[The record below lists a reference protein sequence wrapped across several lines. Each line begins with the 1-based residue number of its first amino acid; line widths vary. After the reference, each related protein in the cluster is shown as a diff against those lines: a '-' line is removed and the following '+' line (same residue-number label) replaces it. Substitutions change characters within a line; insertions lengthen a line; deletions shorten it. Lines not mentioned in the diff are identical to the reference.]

1 MSFSLPPFHPYD
13 VAVLLD
19 QQGVAV
25 RSGTHC
31 AHPLFDALGMPQG
44 VVRTSLGLYNTLEDV
59 ERLCRALGGLPPSN
73 CEEAAVMTL
82 QEKQEGYLQE
92 LGSLEDEFD
101 QYTWLMQLACQRP
114 ELCQVAHQEERR
126 FLGCQ
131 STCGWSWAAR
141 RGGSPSR
148 WTATP

>member
-1 MSFSLPPFHPYD
+1 
-13 VAVLLD
+13 
-19 QQGVAV
+19 
-25 RSGTHC
+25 
-31 AHPLFDALGMPQG
+31 
-44 VVRTSLGLYNTLEDV
+44 
-59 ERLCRALGGLPPSN
+59 
-73 CEEAAVMTL
+73 MTL

-131 STCGWSWAAR
+131 SNLWVELGCQEGRLSLSVDSDTLIVKGLAVMLADIVTGCTPQEVAQGDISLYQKLGLEVALTSVRRSGFAHLVGWVQR
-141 RGGSPSR
+141 RAGEL
-148 WTATP
+148 AQETP

>member
-1 MSFSLPPFHPYD
+1 
-13 VAVLLD
+13 
-19 QQGVAV
+19 
-25 RSGTHC
+25 
-31 AHPLFDALGMPQG
+31 
-44 VVRTSLGLYNTLEDV
+44 
-59 ERLCRALGGLPPSN
+59 
-73 CEEAAVMTL
+73 MTL

-131 STCGWSWAAR
+131 SNLWVELGCQEGRLSLSVDSDTLIVKGLAVMLADIVTGC
-141 RGGSPSR
+141 
-148 WTATP
+148 TPQEVELMVKTNPAKLLDL

>member
-1 MSFSLPPFHPYD
+1 
-13 VAVLLD
+13 
-19 QQGVAV
+19 
-25 RSGTHC
+25 
-31 AHPLFDALGMPQG
+31 
-44 VVRTSLGLYNTLEDV
+44 
-59 ERLCRALGGLPPSN
+59 
-73 CEEAAVMTL
+73 MTL

-131 STCGWSWAAR
+131 SNLWVELGCQ
-141 RGGSPSR
+141 
-148 WTATP
+148 

>member
-1 MSFSLPPFHPYD
+1 
-13 VAVLLD
+13 
-19 QQGVAV
+19 
-25 RSGTHC
+25 
-31 AHPLFDALGMPQG
+31 
-44 VVRTSLGLYNTLEDV
+44 
-59 ERLCRALGGLPPSN
+59 
-73 CEEAAVMTL
+73 MTL

-131 STCGWSWAAR
+131 SNLWVELGCR

-148 WTATP
+148 WTADTLLSRAWR

>member
-1 MSFSLPPFHPYD
+1 
-13 VAVLLD
+13 
-19 QQGVAV
+19 
-25 RSGTHC
+25 
-31 AHPLFDALGMPQG
+31 
-44 VVRTSLGLYNTLEDV
+44 
-59 ERLCRALGGLPPSN
+59 
-73 CEEAAVMTL
+73 MTL

-131 STCGWSWAAR
+131 SNLWVELGCQEGRLSLSVDSDTLIVKGLAVMLAEIVTGCTPQEVAQGENHALLRRLRESKLADEEAR
-141 RGGSPSR
+141 EALCEKIIKT
-148 WTATP
+148 TAMETN